1 MNTQPFKAILVPLDG
16 SALAEQALPAAMTLA
31 DAAGASLHLVTVQPP
46 MPPVM
51 NPDAPIPPD
60 MLEEERAR
68 LDIYLQGTARE
79 LSARCASPV
88 RHALLFGP
96 PAPAIGAYARANAI
110 DLIVTTTHGRSGLK
124 RLALGSVAE
133 EILRSVA
140 VPVLLFP
147 PETAVVNRPAS
158 FGTVLVALDGTAGAG
173 VVLEAAAALG
183 SLAHST
189 AYTLVHV
196 IEQPAAVLARIVLF
210 PEQVAPD
217 WREQRV
223 AGAHTALQAMAG
235 PLRAAGGTAFTR
247 VLAGRPVSQQI
258 LASARACQSDLVV
271 MGTHAPTGA
280 ERLLLGSVADD
291 VIRHTDRPVLVVPT
305 RASGRG
311 AEDLALA
318 SSGRIV
324 V

>member
-1 MNTQPFKAILVPLDG
+1 M
-16 SALAEQALPAAMTLA
+16 PA
-31 DAAGASLHLVTVQPP
+31 
-46 MPPVM
+46 VM
-51 NPDAPIPPD
+51 NPDTPIPPD

-68 LDIYLQGTARE
+68 LDTYLQGAARE

-133 EILRSVA
+133 EVLRSVS

-147 PETAVVNRPAS
+147 PETAAVDQPS
-158 FGTVLVALDGTAGAG
+158 FSAVLVALDGTPGAE
-173 VVLEAAAALG
+173 VVMEAAAALG
-183 SLAHST
+183 SLARSP

-196 IEQPAAVLARIVLF
+196 IEQPAAVLARIALY
-210 PEQVAPD
+210 PEQMAPD
-217 WREQRV
+217 WRERRV
-223 AGAHTALQAMAG
+223 ASAHSALQSMAG
-235 PLRAAGGTAFTR
+235 RLREAGFTAFTR
-247 VLAGRPVSQQI
+247 VLAGRPVFQQI
-258 LASARACQSDLVV
+258 LASARTCQSDLIV

-291 VIRHTDRPVLVVPT
+291 VIRHADRPVLVVPT
-305 RASGRG
+305 RASRRREG
-311 AEDLALA
+311 ELAVT

>member
-1 MNTQPFKAILVPLDG
+1 MNTQPFRAILVPLDG
-16 SALAEQALPAAMTLA
+16 SALAEQALPAAATLA
-31 DAAGASLHLVTVQPP
+31 DAANASLHLVTVQPP
-46 MPPVM
+46 MPAVM
-51 NPDAPIPPD
+51 NPDTPIPPD

-68 LDIYLQGTARE
+68 LESYLNGTAGE

-88 RHALLFGP
+88 KHGLLFGP

-147 PETAVVNRPAS
+147 PETAVVDHPAS
-158 FGTVLVALDGTAGAG
+158 FGSVLVALDGTAGG
-173 VVLEAAAALG
+173 GLVVDAAAALG
-183 SLAHST
+183 SLARST

-196 IEQPAAVLARIVLF
+196 IEQPSPVLARIARY
-210 PEQVAPD
+210 PEHWAPD

-223 AGAHTALQAMAG
+223 AAAQSMLQAMG
-235 PLRAAGGTAFTR
+235 GKLRAVGCTAFTR
-247 VLAGRPVSQQI
+247 VLAGRHVSQQI
-258 LASARACQSDLVV
+258 LASARICQSDLIV

-305 RASGRG
+305 RASGRSE
-311 AEDLALA
+311 EDLALA
-318 SSGRIV
+318 SSARMLV
-324 V
+324 